1 MIDYHDVQNLSL
13 EDLLAL
19 ALRDTASVKELA
31 TRYVTPKS
39 LYQEAALDD
48 LISVNGVGKKKAFQ
62 IMAMLELSRRIITSP
77 PNGNPVITCPTEV
90 VAIVQDSVKLL
101 DREHFVVYILN
112 QKNRILS
119 SEVASIGSLNSS
131 IVHPREIFK
140 RAVKISGASII
151 LVHNHPSGDPTPSSE
166 DIAVTKR
173 LVQAGEVLGINVLD
187 HVIIGS
193 GKFTSLREI
202 GVI

>member
-1 MIDYHDVQNLSL
+1 MTYDIENISL

-31 TRYVTPKS
+31 TKYNSPKS
-39 LYQEAALDD
+39 LHQASLDD
-48 LISVNGVGKKKAFQ
+48 LTKVKGVGKKKAFQ
-62 IMAMLELSRRIITSP
+62 ILAMLELSRRIITSP
-77 PNGNPVITCPTEV
+77 PNTNPVITCPTEV
-90 VAIVQDSVKLL
+90 VAMIEDTVQLL
-101 DREHFVVYILN
+101 DREHFIVYILDI
-112 QKNRILS
+112 KNRILT
-119 SEVASIGSLNSS
+119 SEVASVGSLNSS

-140 RAVKISGASII
+140 KAVKISGASII

-193 GKFTSLREI
+193 GKFTSLRET

>member
-1 MIDYHDVQNLSL
+1 MTYDIENISL

-19 ALRDTASVKELA
+19 ALRDAASVKELA
-31 TRYVTPKS
+31 TKYNSPKS
-39 LYQEAALDD
+39 LHQASLDD
-48 LISVNGVGKKKAFQ
+48 LTKVKGVGKKKAFQ

-101 DREHFVVYILN
+101 DREHFVVYILD
-112 QKNRILS
+112 QKNRILA

-140 RAVKISGASII
+140 RAIKISGASII

-193 GKFTSLREI
+193 SGKFTSLRET